1 MARKKESTYSNW
13 EEVNLALRRMGEIDI
28 LVNKLQGKMTLKIN
42 EIKADYDV
50 KSQGLLAERKE
61 IEKNITLFTDTCKDE
76 FAKTR
81 HKDLTFGKVAYKV
94 TSRIMIKSKE
104 ACLAALKALKMTD
117 YIRIK
122 EEPDKEA
129 MVDLDQVTLAKV
141 GATVKVEDKL
151 RIEPNLETLKELV

>member
-1 MARKKESTYSNW
+1 
-13 EEVNLALRRMGEIDI
+13 
-28 LVNKLQGKMTLKIN
+28 
-42 EIKADYDV
+42 
-50 KSQGLLAERKE
+50 
-61 IEKNITLFTDTCKDE
+61 
-76 FAKTR
+76 
-81 HKDLTFGKVAYKV
+81 
-94 TSRIMIKSKE
+94 MIKSKE

-141 GATVKVEDKL
+141 GASVKVEDKL